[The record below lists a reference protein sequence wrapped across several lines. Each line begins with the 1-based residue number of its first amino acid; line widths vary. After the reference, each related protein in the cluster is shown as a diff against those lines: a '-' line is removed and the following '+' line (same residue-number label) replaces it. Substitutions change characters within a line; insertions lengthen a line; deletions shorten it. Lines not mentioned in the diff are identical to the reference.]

1 MNPLKEMVTSNK
13 QRRGGYVLY
22 EKGERPIIGSVNES
36 TLRVVFAERLYKPV
50 IPQRISNVR
59 YRKADGD
66 VGGVGS
72 RDMILEGERYLHS
85 AAGKGLR

>member
-1 MNPLKEMVTSNK
+1 MNPLEEMITSNK
-13 QRRGGYVLY
+13 KRRGWYVLD
-22 EKGERPIIGSVNES
+22 EKSERPIISSMDES
-36 TLRVVFAERLYKPV
+36 TLRVVFPKGLYEPM
-50 IPQRISNVR
+50 IPQGISNIR
-59 YRKADGD
+59 YREAYRN